1 MFIKTRFIGIAFL
14 FLVFSCTKIP
24 KRDSPKKRP
33 NQPPV
38 AAFSYYTESD
48 GEAPAWVHFYNS
60 SQDADSYFWDFG
72 DTSVSSESSPIHEY
86 KSPGDFKVRLIVKNW
101 LGSDTIQNN
110 IMITKGIVAN
120 FSFTGDGTHVP
131 AKIRFTNLSQN
142 ANSYDWDF
150 GDGTWDNYIDP
161 VHTYYQS
168 GTYQVKLK
176 ASHYIRQ
183 PKTISKAVHILP
195 EFTSA
200 TLTQM
205 QLTNWPFN
213 RLNGSSW
220 DSEPGQSSPDVYLLI
235 EDSAGT
241 QLYKTA
247 TVNNLMLSHTY
258 ITSFELNNVMWN
270 KRIIIKMMDEDGT
283 NAEVMASSWIRI
295 SDYGPGTYP
304 EQIVINSQYIG
315 LKLNFSWKE

>member
-1 MFIKTRFIGIAFL
+1 MFMKIRITGIAFL
-14 FLVFSCTKIP
+14 LLVFSCTKIP
-24 KRDSPKKRP
+24 KSDSPKKRP

-48 GEAPAWVHFYNS
+48 GEAPSWVHFYNS
-60 SQDADSYFWDFG
+60 SQDADFYLWDFG
-72 DTSVSSESSPIHEY
+72 DSSVSSESSPIHEY
-86 KSPGDFKVRLIVKNW
+86 KNPGDFKVRLIVENW
-101 LGSDTIQNN
+101 LGSDTIENH
-110 IMITKGIVAN
+110 IMIIKGIVAN
-120 FSFTGDGTHVP
+120 FSFTGDGKHVP
-131 AKIRFTNLSQN
+131 AKIMFTNLSQN

-168 GTYQVKLK
+168 GIYQVKLK
-176 ASHYIRQ
+176 AMHYIRQ
-183 PKTISKAVHILP
+183 PKTISKTVHILP

-205 QLTNWPFN
+205 QLTSWPFN
-213 RLNGSSW
+213 KLNGNSW
-220 DSEPGQSSPDVYLLI
+220 DSEPGQIWPDIYLSI
-235 EDSAGT
+235 EDSAGM

-247 TVNNLMLSHTY
+247 TVNNLMLPNTY
-258 ITSFELNNVMWN
+258 STSFELNKEMWN

-283 NAEVMASSWIRI
+283 NDEEMASTWIRI
-295 SDYGPGTYP
+295 SSYGPGTYP
-304 EQIVINSQYIG
+304 EQLVINGQYIG

>member
-1 MFIKTRFIGIAFL
+1 MFMKIRYIGIAFL
-14 FLVFSCTKIP
+14 LLVFSCTKILKNDPP
-24 KRDSPKKRP
+24 KRPP
-33 NQPPV
+33 TQPPV
-38 AAFSYYTESD
+38 AAFSYYTESE
-48 GEAPAWVHFYNS
+48 GEAPARVHFYNS
-60 SQDADSYFWDFG
+60 SKDADSCFWDFG
-72 DTSVSSESSPIHEY
+72 DTSFSREFSPIHEF
-86 KSPGDFKVRLIVKNW
+86 KSPGNFKVRLIAKNW
-101 LGSDTIQNN
+101 LGSDTVEDYIL
-110 IMITKGIVAN
+110 ITKGIVAN
-120 FSFTGDGTHVP
+120 FSFTGDGAHVP

-150 GDGTWDNYIDP
+150 GDGTWDNYADP

-168 GTYQVKLK
+168 GNYQVTLK
-176 ASHYIRQ
+176 AMHYIRQ
-183 PKTISKAVHILP
+183 TKTISKTVHILP

-205 QLTNWPFN
+205 QLTSWPFN

-220 DSEPGQSSPDVYLLI
+220 DSEPGQSSPDIYLLI

-247 TVNNLMLSHTY
+247 TVNNLMLPSTY
-258 ITSFELNNVMWN
+258 TTSFVLNKNMWN
-270 KRIIIKMMDEDGT
+270 KRIIIKMMDEDGA